1 MYGLRTNRIDMEKT
15 NSEMSIFITNLSQL
29 PPTKYLLSELMWDFI
44 QGLWP
49 NPVGFVLPKMGDWM
63 DEFQL
68 ASFSSVSG
76 SPKKVIMYVSDCD
89 VTSQII
95 DQVGP
100 IAVRPLPKG
109 VNIHSGQLFPE
120 MLSKVNG
127 ILLDE
132 DNNNDNEF
140 TVVDCT
146 EIKMGVIDFIKVGTV
161 PKTQVT

>member
-1 MYGLRTNRIDMEKT
+1 MPEGEIIDFLAISLARTSGTMLLAVYNY
-15 NSEMSIFITNLSQL
+15 NSPRALVSRSALGT
-29 PPTKYLLSELMWDFI
+29 LLIILCMVFAQI
-44 QGLWP
+44 
-49 NPVGFVLPKMGDWM
+49 GDWM